1 IKTFEQARQPSYDHS
16 ASHSVSLLSTEYLEL
31 QRTLR
36 SRPSLNQY
44 FQGKARFDYDP
55 EGNILTVRMPSPVH
69 DFFASLLANQITAFL
84 DRVAERDDETGK
96 FAASISNGTSS
107 RILLRGSSFEG
118 LPTTTQPMQRQPDA
132 QFQHS
137 DAAYPGVV
145 LEISYSQN
153 GKNLDKLAWDY
164 ILKSNGAIR
173 VVIGIDLDYSGTH
186 ESSISIW
193 RAVFLQE
200 DGEELESLDVKREIT
215 HEVSLIR
222 RQ

>member
-1 IKTFEQARQPSYDHS
+1 
-16 ASHSVSLLSTEYLEL
+16 
-31 QRTLR
+31 
-36 SRPSLNQY
+36 
-44 FQGKARFDYDP
+44 
-55 EGNILTVRMPSPVH
+55 
-69 DFFASLLANQITAFL
+69 
-84 DRVAERDDETGK
+84 
-96 FAASISNGTSS
+96 
-107 RILLRGSSFEG
+107 
-118 LPTTTQPMQRQPDA
+118 PDA

-215 HEVSLIR
+215 HESKGAPEGSTLHGDLVLAAKLSGARCFSESADSGSELVWPAQAWPWPCDSSTMSAISSVETGRAFMRACRAQALLDRRSVSLGSVEALTAR
-222 RQ
+222 RGRSGKSRDVVGRGSYVGAW